1 MIRFFQSALVA
12 VVMVAASISSAW
24 SQTAQQTLDAR
35 KARLATRYQ
44 RDAAS
49 FNCGPIL
56 NAGPRKA
63 CVSWRDIY
71 DKAAKCVSNALTD
84 DDVIG
89 CNTHLS
95 GETTEMNGKPESFW
109 DPTNAAA
116 RDAARAAK
124 TDYVATYDSNRGSL
138 SPADLE
144 KFSMQS
150 QPYRGYTLRL
160 QTSITNNTDFLTTSE
175 AEGITAAFVAAK
187 AALLA
192 ARALVV
198 TVVIEGALPSD
209 TAGLIAKDL
218 GTFPL
223 VGFPN
228 TGRTVRFGAT
238 AAPPQTAV
246 AATTASSVTDAVC
259 TPASGTLFPIGKT
272 SVTCTATGA
281 NGTTT
286 TAQFAVEVQGAVAG
300 QVIPNLVPAVA
311 PGSASW
317 VMVTS
322 TADTAVGDA
331 NCTPSNCSLRQAI
344 SAANGA
350 TGRRVVVVPG
360 GTYLLTSGEL
370 VVSADMDIRG
380 GDAARTV
387 IDAANASRVFNV
399 QRGTVIIAGITAQRG
414 NGGVYRGTAPSG
426 LGGAILNAGTLT
438 LAHAMVSASVAD
450 FGGGVLNSATL
461 TLVNTTVAR
470 NTSRQG
476 LGAGVRSM
484 NGTLTVTDS
493 TISGNNAAAQD
504 SGTSGGGGIAVSGGT
519 AQVSGSTV
527 VGNVSGG
534 NGAGIFVYANGQLT
548 VANSTFNGN
557 TSSNRGGAIAV
568 EAGSS
573 GTVVNSTLAGNVGF
587 GGALFTTGTL
597 SVTNSILA
605 ASTLGGS
612 PVNNCVAQSGG
623 VLQSGGNNLSSDGT
637 CGGGPN
643 DLPSTAVS
651 LGPLQSNA
659 PGTTDTMALPTGSPA
674 IGRGNPAV
682 CGASPVSGD
691 DQRGV
696 SRKTACDIGAFE
708 SPRP

>member
-1 MIRFFQSALVA
+1 MTRFFQSALFA
-12 VVMVAASISSAW
+12 VVMAAAMASSAW
-24 SQTAQQTLDAR
+24 AQTAQQTLDDR
-35 KARLATRYQ
+35 KRPLTTRYQ
-44 RDAAS
+44 NEANS
-49 FNCGPIL
+49 LNCQPIL

-63 CVSWRDIY
+63 CVLWKDIY
-71 DKAAKCVSNALTD
+71 TQAASCVGNSLTD
-84 DDVIG
+84 EDVTG
-89 CNTHLS
+89 CKTQLS
-95 GETTEMNGKPESFW
+95 GEIATMNSQPESFF

-124 TDYVATYDSNRGSL
+124 SDYVATYDSNRGSL

-150 QPYRGYTLRL
+150 QPYKGYTLRL

-175 AEGITAAFVAAK
+175 AEDITAAFGQAK

-198 TVVIEGALPSD
+198 TVVIEGASAGD
-209 TAGLIAKDL
+209 TGGLIAKDL

-238 AAPPQTAV
+238 AASPQTTA
-246 AATTASSVTDAVC
+246 AATTAPSVTEAVC
-259 TPASGTLFPIGKT
+259 TPASGTLFPIGT
-272 SVTCTATGA
+272 TRVTCTATGA
-281 NGTTT
+281 NETTT
-286 TAQFAVEVQGAVAG
+286 TAQFAVDVQGAVAG
-300 QVIPNLVPAVA
+300 QVIPNVVPAVA

-331 NCTPSNCSLRQAI
+331 NCTPGNCSLRQAI

-360 GTYLLTSGEL
+360 GTYLLTNGEL

-399 QRGTVIIAGITAQRG
+399 QRGTVVIAGITAQRG

-450 FGGGVLNSATL
+450 YGGGILNSATL
-461 TLVNTTVAR
+461 TLVDTTVAR

-476 LGAGVRSM
+476 LGAGVRSV

-493 TISGNNAAAQD
+493 TISGNNAAAQG

-534 NGAGIFVYANGQLT
+534 NGAGIFVYANGRLS

-568 EAGSS
+568 EAGS

-612 PVNNCVAQSGG
+612 PVNNCAAQSGG
-623 VLQSGGNNLSSDGT
+623 VLQSGGNNLSSDGS

-643 DLPSTAVS
+643 DLLSTAVS

-682 CGASPVSGD
+682 CGASPVSGN

-696 SRKTACDIGAFE
+696 SRKKACDIGAFE